1 MEIWERG
8 GSRDGYKKAGTFDLL
23 RDFVCLHLRPM
34 PYSLALTEEVKA
46 KLLPSTQQNIARV
59 YNDPATPDRGRASI
73 DELLAAQAW
82 TELDDRFFRDIA
94 FGTGGMRGRTI
105 GKIVAQAE
113 QGKPQPLD
121 RPEFPGVGTNM
132 LNFDNVNR
140 AVSALGAYLI
150 EGYPG
155 EKLRVVIAHDTRHF
169 SEAFSQAAA
178 QALNALGIDAF
189 LFEADRSTP
198 QLSFTTRMMDAHAGI
213 MITASHNPPHDNGM
227 KFYSRD
233 GGQVVE
239 PHASGI
245 TKHFQKLS
253 SDLAALPVLIAA
265 IKTPGEVTVL
275 GSEIDAIYRDAV
287 GGLVL
292 EQEAILST
300 KDKIKFVYTPLHGTG
315 IRAIPGL
322 FDQFGFQYSVVLLQ
336 STGDGRFPTVKSPN
350 PENAEALE
358 LAIKQAE
365 AEQADVVIATDPD
378 ADRMGVAVRDASG
391 KMILLTGNMIGSIMA
406 YYRCSRLVAQGIL
419 TEGNRANAVIIKTFV
434 TTDLQKRIA
443 EHFGVG
449 CIDTL
454 TGFKYIGEK
463 MHDYELA
470 HGQGDFGKLPFA
482 ERRAASLKKSRF
494 VIFAGE
500 ESYGYTGGDYVRD
513 KDANAA
519 ALMFA
524 EVAAWAKSQGQTLA
538 EYLDNIYREM
548 GFYTERLGTL
558 TFEGAQGA
566 QQIAKLL
573 ASFRSQPPKEY
584 QGQAVTKVD
593 DFGLQDFVDADGKK
607 IPKETMLLFH
617 LADGGR
623 MAVRGSGTE
632 PKIKFYFFTRAEAKG
647 DLAPIKAERKAFLEA
662 WWNEVQEDVKK
673 RVA

>member
-1 MEIWERG
+1 M
-8 GSRDGYKKAGTFDLL
+8 AA
-23 RDFVCLHLRPM
+23 
-34 PYSLALTEEVKA
+34 SLTLSDEATT
-46 KLLPSTQQNIARV
+46 KLLTSTQGNIARV
-59 YNDPATPDRGRASI
+59 YADPATADRDRASI
-73 DELLAAQAW
+73 DELLAQKAW

-105 GKIVAQAE
+105 GKIVTKAE
-113 QGKPQPLD
+113 AGQPQPLD
-121 RPEFPGVGTNM
+121 RPEFPGAGTNM
-132 LNFDNVNR
+132 LNFGNVHR

-155 EKLRVVIAHDTRHF
+155 EKLSVVVAHDTRFF
-169 SEAFSQAAA
+169 SPEFAQAAA
-178 QALNALGIDAF
+178 KSLNALGIDAL
-189 LFEADRSTP
+189 LFSEDRSTP
-198 QLSFTTRMMDAHAGI
+198 QLSFTTRTAGAHAGI
-213 MITASHNPPHDNGM
+213 MITASHNPSHDNGM

-245 TKHFQKLS
+245 TKHFAKLS
-253 SDLAALPVLIAA
+253 SDPDALPSLLET
-265 IKTPGEVTVL
+265 IKTPGKVVVL
-275 GSEIDAIYRDAV
+275 DAEMDAIYRDAV
-287 GGLVL
+287 GNLVL
-292 EQEAILST
+292 EAAAILET
-300 KDKIKFVYTPLHGTG
+300 RNKIKFVYTPLHGTG
-315 IRAIPGL
+315 IRAVPAL
-322 FDQFGFQYSVVLLQ
+322 LDQFDFRYSIVEAQ
-336 STGDGRFPTVKSPN
+336 SQGDGRFPTVKSPN

-365 AEQADVVIATDPD
+365 AEKADVVMATDPD
-378 ADRMGVAVRDASG
+378 ADRMGVAVRDAAG
-391 KMILLTGNMIGSIMA
+391 KMVLLTGNQIGSIMA

-419 TEGNRANAVIIKTFV
+419 NEDNRKNAVIIKTFV

-443 EHFGVG
+443 EKFGVE
-449 CIDTL
+449 CIETL

-463 MHDYELA
+463 MHDYEKA
-470 HGQGDFGKLPFA
+470 HDNSEFAKLPVA
-482 ERRAASLKKSRF
+482 QQRAAALQASHF

-519 ALMFA
+519 VLMFA
-524 EVAAWAKSQGQTLA
+524 EAAAWAKSKGQTLA
-538 EYLDNIYREM
+538 EYLDAIYREL

-566 QQIAKLL
+566 AQIAKLL
-573 ASFRSQPPKEY
+573 ASFRAQPPARY
-584 QGQAVTKVD
+584 QGQAVTSVD

-617 LADGGR
+617 MADGSR
-623 MAVRGSGTE
+623 MVVRGSGTE
-632 PKIKFYFFTRAEAKG
+632 PKIKFYFLTRADATG
-647 DLAPIKAERKAFLEA
+647 DLAAIKEQRKAFLES

>member
-1 MEIWERG
+1 MPTP
-8 GSRDGYKKAGTFDLL
+8 ATVTF
-23 RDFVCLHLRPM
+23 
-34 PYSLALTEEVKA
+34 SAEGQA
-46 KLLPSTQQNIARV
+46 KLLPSTQQNIIRV
-59 YNDPATPDRGRASI
+59 NSDPATSERDRASI

-105 GKIVAQAE
+105 GKIVTKGEAGELQSLG
-113 QGKPQPLD
+113 QPQ
-121 RPEFPGVGTNM
+121 FPGVGTNV
-132 LNFDNVNR
+132 LNFENVHR
-140 AVSALGAYLI
+140 AVSALGAYLLDC
-150 EGYPG
+150 YPG
-155 EKLRVVIAHDTRHF
+155 EKLSVVIAHDTRFF
-169 SEAFSQAAA
+169 SHDFSLRAAE
-178 QALNALGIDAF
+178 ALNALGIDAL
-189 LFEADRSTP
+189 LFPEDRSTP
-198 QLSFTTRMMDAHAGI
+198 QLSFSVRHCGAYAGI

-227 KFYSRD
+227 KFYAKD

-245 TKHFQKLS
+245 TKKFQQFAA
-253 SDLAALPVLIAA
+253 DPTALAKVVKTITSKGKVITLDAKADQVYQAA
-265 IKTPGEVTVL
+265 VAE
-275 GSEIDAIYRDAV
+275 
-287 GGLVL
+287 LVL
-292 EQEAILST
+292 EPDAIKAT
-300 KDKIKFVYTPLHGTG
+300 RDKIKFVYTPLHGTG
-315 IRAIPGL
+315 VRATPAL
-322 FDQFGFQYSVVLLQ
+322 LDKFGFRYSIVSAQ
-336 STGDGRFPTVKSPN
+336 AKGDGRFPTVKSPN

-365 AEQADVVIATDPD
+365 AEQADVVMATDPD
-378 ADRMGVAVRDASG
+378 CDRMGVAVRDASG

-406 YYRCSRLVAQGIL
+406 YYRCARLAAQGVL
-419 TEGNRANAVIIKTFV
+419 TEANRKNGVIIKTFV

-443 EHFGVG
+443 EKFGVG

-463 MHDYELA
+463 MYDYEKALNDP
-470 HGQGDFGKLPFA
+470 GYGKKSA
-482 ERRAASLKKSRF
+482 KERRAESLAKSKF
-494 VIFAGE
+494 VIFGGE

-519 ALMFA
+519 VLMFA

-538 EYLDNIYREM
+538 EYLDAIYREC

-573 ASFRSQPPKEY
+573 ASFRAEPPKQY
-584 QGQAVTKVD
+584 QGQAVSRVD
-593 DFGLQDFVDADGKK
+593 DFGLQDFHDVDGKV

-617 LADGGR
+617 LADGSR

-632 PKIKFYFFTRAEAKG
+632 PKIKFYFFTRADASG
-647 DLAPIKAERKAFLEA
+647 DLTVIKTQRKAFLEA

>member
-1 MEIWERG
+1 ML
-8 GSRDGYKKAGTFDLL
+8 SRKDNPAMATSTQLTF
-23 RDFVCLHLRPM
+23 
-34 PYSLALTEEVKA
+34 TEEAKT
-46 KLLPSTQQNIARV
+46 KLLPSTQQNILRV
-59 YNDPATPDRGRASI
+59 YADPAATDRDRASI
-73 DELLAAQAW
+73 DELLASSAW

-105 GKIVAQAE
+105 GKIVTKPEA
-113 QGKPQPLD
+113 GKPEPLG
-121 RPEFPGVGTNM
+121 RPELPGTGTNM
-132 LNFDNVNR
+132 LNYGNVNR
-140 AVSALGAYLI
+140 AVSALGAYLL

-155 EKLRVVIAHDTRHF
+155 EKLSVVIAHDTRFF
-169 SEAFSQAAA
+169 SPEFSQAAA
-178 QALNALGIDAF
+178 KSLNALGIDAF
-189 LFEADRSTP
+189 LFRDDRSTP
-198 QLSFTTRMMDAHAGI
+198 QLSFTTRVAGAHAGI

-227 KFYSRD
+227 KFYSKD

-245 TKHFQKLS
+245 TKHFKKLS
-253 SDLAALPVLIAA
+253 DDPGALPALLAT
-265 IKTPGEVTVL
+265 IKVPGKTTVL
-275 GSEIDAIYRDAV
+275 EEEMDVIYRDAV
-287 GGLVL
+287 SSLVL
-292 EQEAILST
+292 EQEVILEM

-315 IRAIPGL
+315 ARQIPAL
-322 FDQFGFQYSVVLLQ
+322 LDQFGFRYSIVPHQ

-365 AEQADVVIATDPD
+365 AEQADVVLATDPD
-378 ADRMGVAVRDASG
+378 ADRMGVAVRDSSG
-391 KMILLTGNMIGSIMA
+391 KMVLLTGNMIGSILA
-406 YYRCSRLVAQGIL
+406 YYRISRMIAQGII
-419 TEGNRANAVIIKTFV
+419 TDGNKANAVIIKTFV

-443 EHFGVG
+443 EHFGIG

-463 MHDYELA
+463 MHDYEKAHDDPAFSKLA
-470 HGQGDFGKLPFA
+470 PKEQRTAYLA
-482 ERRAASLKKSRF
+482 KSRF
-494 VIFAGE
+494 VVFAGE

-519 ALMFA
+519 VLMFA
-524 EVAAWAKSQGQTLA
+524 EVAAWAKSKGLTLA
-538 EYLDNIYREM
+538 EYLDNIYKEM

-573 ASFRSQPPKEY
+573 ASFRSEPPKQY
-584 QGQAVTKVD
+584 QGQTVTKVD
-593 DFGLQDFVDADGKK
+593 DFGLQDFADADGKK

-617 LADGGR
+617 LADGSR

-632 PKIKFYFFTRAEAKG
+632 PKIKFYFFTRADASG
-647 DLAPIKAERKAFLEA
+647 DLAAIKVARKAFLES
-662 WWNEVQEDVKK
+662 WWNAVQEDVKK

>member
-1 MEIWERG
+1 
-8 GSRDGYKKAGTFDLL
+8 
-23 RDFVCLHLRPM
+23 M
-34 PYSLALTEEVKA
+34 PTPFAFTEEDRS
-46 KLLPSTQQNIARV
+46 KLLPSTQQNIERV
-59 YNDPATPDRGRASI
+59 VNDPALPDYGRDSI
-73 DELLAAQAW
+73 DELLEARAW
-82 TELDDRFFRDIA
+82 TELDDRFYRDIA

-105 GKIVAQAE
+105 GKIVTKAE
-113 QGKPQPLD
+113 AGKPQPLD
-121 RPEFPGVGTNM
+121 RPEFPGTGTNM
-132 LNFDNVNR
+132 LNFDNVRR

-155 EKLRVVIAHDTRHF
+155 EKLSVVIAHDTRHF
-169 SEAFSQAAA
+169 SQPFAEAAA
-178 QALNALGIDAF
+178 QALNALGIDAM
-189 LFEADRSTP
+189 LFAEDRSTP
-198 QLSFTTRMMDAHAGI
+198 QLSFTTRVAGAHAGI
-213 MITASHNPPHDNGM
+213 MITASHNPPHDNGL

-245 TKHFQKLS
+245 TKHFAKIS
-253 SDLAALPVLIAA
+253 SDPSALSELLAKV
-265 IKTPGEVTVL
+265 KTPGKTTTLDPEMDV
-275 GSEIDAIYRDAV
+275 IYRDAV
-287 GGLVL
+287 AGLVL
-292 EQEAILST
+292 EQEAILGSHL
-300 KDKIKFVYTPLHGTG
+300 KVKFVYTPLHGTG
-315 IRAIPGL
+315 IRAVPAL
-322 FDQFGFQYSVVLLQ
+322 LDQFGFQYSVVATQ
-336 STGDGRFPTVKSPN
+336 RNGDGRFPTVKSPN

-365 AEQADVVIATDPD
+365 AEHADVVMATDPD

-391 KMILLTGNMIGSIMA
+391 KMVLLTGNQIGSIMA
-406 YYRCSRLVAQGIL
+406 YYRCSRLAAQGIL
-419 TEGNRANAVIIKTFV
+419 TDANRKNAVIIKTFV

-443 EHFGVG
+443 EHFGIG
-449 CIDTL
+449 CIETL

-470 HGQGDFGKLPFA
+470 QNDPEFAKLPA
-482 ERRAASLKKSRF
+482 KERRERSLQGSRF
-494 VIFAGE
+494 VVFAGE

-519 ALMFA
+519 VLMFA
-524 EVAAWAKSQGQTLA
+524 EVAAYAKLHDKTLV
-538 EYLDNIYREM
+538 EYLDDIYCEL

-573 ASFRSQPPKEY
+573 ASFRSQPPAAY
-584 QGQAVTKVD
+584 QGQTVTRVD
-593 DFGLQDFVDADGKK
+593 DFGLQDFTDADGKK

-632 PKIKFYFFTRAEAKG
+632 PKIKFYFFTRTEAKG
-647 DLAPIKAERKAFLEA
+647 DLAAIKTERKAFLEA

-673 RVA
+673 RVG

>member
-1 MEIWERG
+1 
-8 GSRDGYKKAGTFDLL
+8 
-23 RDFVCLHLRPM
+23 M
-34 PYSLALTEEVKA
+34 PTSTPLTLTAEAKT
-46 KLLPSTQQNIARV
+46 KLLPSTQENILRV
-59 YNDPATPDRGRASI
+59 YGDPASTDYDRSSI
-73 DELLAAQAW
+73 DELLASQVW

-105 GKIVAQAE
+105 GKVITKAE
-113 QGKPQPLD
+113 AGKPEPLG
-121 RPEFPGVGTNM
+121 RPELPGTGTNM
-132 LNFDNVNR
+132 LNYGNVHR

-155 EKLRVVIAHDTRHF
+155 EKLSVVIAHDTRFF
-169 SEAFSQAAA
+169 SEEFSQAAA
-178 QALNALGIDAF
+178 KSLNALGIDAF
-189 LFEADRSTP
+189 LFPEDRSTP
-198 QLSFTTRMMDAHAGI
+198 QLSFTTRATSAHAGI

-227 KFYSRD
+227 KFYSKD
-233 GGQVVE
+233 GGQMVE
-239 PHASGI
+239 PHASGV
-245 TKHFQKLS
+245 TKHFAKMSADPAVLPAL
-253 SDLAALPVLIAA
+253 LAT
-265 IKTPGEVTVL
+265 IKTPGKTTVL
-275 GSEIDAIYRDAV
+275 ETEMDIIYRDAV
-287 GGLVL
+287 STLVL
-292 EQEAILST
+292 EQEAILEA
-300 KDKIKFVYTPLHGTG
+300 KDKIKFIYTPLHGTG

-322 FDQFGFQYSVVLLQ
+322 LDQFGFRYSVVPSQ

-365 AEQADVVIATDPD
+365 EEKADVVLATDPD
-378 ADRMGVAVRDASG
+378 CDRMGVAVRDASG
-391 KMILLTGNMIGSIMA
+391 KMILLTGNMIGSILA
-406 YYRCSRLVAQGIL
+406 YYRTSRMIAKGII
-419 TEGNRANAVIIKTFV
+419 TDGTKANAVIIKTFV
-434 TTDLQKRIA
+434 TTDLQKKIA

-449 CIDTL
+449 CINTL

-463 MHDYELA
+463 MHDYEMAHDDPAFAKLA
-470 HGQGDFGKLPFA
+470 PSAQRSAHLT
-482 ERRAASLKKSRF
+482 KSRF

-519 ALMFA
+519 VLMFS
-524 EVAAWAKSQGQTLA
+524 EVAAWAKSKGLTLA

-573 ASFRSQPPKEY
+573 ASFRGEPPANY
-584 QGQAVTKVD
+584 QGQAVVRVE
-593 DFGLQDFVDADGKK
+593 DFGKQDFTDADGKK

-617 LADGGR
+617 LADDSR

-632 PKIKFYFFTRAEAKG
+632 PKIKFYFFTRAAATG
-647 DLAPIKAERKAFLEA
+647 DLAAIKTERRAFLES

>member
-1 MEIWERG
+1 
-8 GSRDGYKKAGTFDLL
+8 
-23 RDFVCLHLRPM
+23 M
-34 PYSLALTEEVKA
+34 PAPLTLSAEAKT
-46 KLLPSTQQNIARV
+46 KLLSSTQQNLARV
-59 YNDPATPDRGRASI
+59 YNDSVTPDRDRASI
-73 DELLAAQAW
+73 DELLAAQTW
-82 TELDDRFFRDIA
+82 TELDDRFYRDIA

-105 GKIVAQAE
+105 GKIVTAAE
-113 QGKPQPLD
+113 KGQPQPLD
-121 RPEFPGVGTNM
+121 RPEFPGAGTNL
-132 LNFDNVNR
+132 LNFGNVHR
-140 AVSALGAYLI
+140 AVSALGAYLR

-155 EKLRVVIAHDTRHF
+155 EKLSVVIAHDTRHF
-169 SEAFSQAAA
+169 SQAFAHAAA
-178 QALNALGIDAF
+178 KSLNALGIDAL
-189 LFEADRSTP
+189 LFPEDRSTP
-198 QLSFTTRMMDAHAGI
+198 QLSFTTRAAGAYAGI

-227 KFYSRD
+227 KFYSKD

-245 TKHFQKLS
+245 TKHFAKLS
-253 SDLAALPVLIAA
+253 SDPAALPALLATIS
-265 IKTPGEVTVL
+265 TPGQTITLDEKMDQT
-275 GSEIDAIYRDAV
+275 YRDAV

-292 EQEAILST
+292 EPEAIQAT
-300 KDKIKFVYTPLHGTG
+300 REKIKFVYTPLHGTG
-315 IRAIPGL
+315 IRAIPAL
-322 FDQFGFQYSVVLLQ
+322 FDQFGFRYSIVAAQ
-336 STGDGRFPTVKSPN
+336 QTGDGRFPTVKSPN

-391 KMILLTGNMIGSIMA
+391 KMVLLTGNMIGSIMA
-406 YYRCSRLVAQGIL
+406 YYRCDRLIAQGVI
-419 TEGNRANAVIIKTFV
+419 TAENKKNAVIIKTFV
-434 TTDLQKRIA
+434 TTDLQKEIA
-443 EHFGVG
+443 KHFGVG
-449 CIDTL
+449 CLDTL

-463 MHDYELA
+463 MHDYEKAL
-470 HGQGDFGKLPFA
+470 GA
-482 ERRAASLKKSRF
+482 ESGSASPAEHRAASLARSKF
-494 VIFAGE
+494 VIFGGE

-524 EVAAWAKSQGQTLA
+524 EVAAWAKSKGQTLA
-538 EYLDNIYREM
+538 EYLDAIYRQM

-558 TFEGAQGA
+558 TFEGAVGA
-566 QQIAKLL
+566 EQIKKLL

-593 DFGLQDFVDADGKK
+593 DFGLQDFTDADGKK

-617 LADGGR
+617 LADGSR

-632 PKIKFYFFTRAEAKG
+632 PKIKFYFFTRAAATG
-647 DLAPIKAERKAFLEA
+647 DLAAIKTQCKARLEA